1 MNHFIK
7 VLIVLLISI
16 GMLAGC
22 VTLDNKHGE
31 TQRQYITFSYAPNI
45 QYLMSFGSQDDLVPP
60 SKFRKFIVG
69 SRNVAKENKTIF
81 KPYGIAVTSGKVYIS
96 DGRFASG
103 YWVLDLNTKKPKLIL
118 IQHGA
123 LKESINIALDN
134 SGYKF
139 FTVPQLAKAKAEGL
153 LGTKGEKGS
162 IVVFDNKDNFIKEMD
177 FPGRPIGITILDENI
192 FVTDGVNQRIV
203 VINKNTFQITG
214 EFGKAGEGEGE
225 FRIPKDI
232 TTGPNGLL
240 YVSDVYNGRIQV
252 FKSSGEF
259 ISQYGSYSRLL
270 GGFLGIEGIAVNRD
284 GEVFAVDSKFR
295 DKKSKDEIQVFDSAH
310 FYGKGEKVYDLSA
323 PLDKRKK
330 AFCGYFQK
338 PYAAK
343 NDMYMPLD
351 ICIDYENVKYFQ
363 QYAAPGFNI
372 EYLVWLTSQYT
383 SDGKN
388 IAVFAYGSL
397 TK

>member
-1 MNHFIK
+1 MKHVIRT
-7 VLIVLLISI
+7 LIILILT
-16 GMLAGC
+16 GLVAGC
-22 VTLDNKHGE
+22 VTLDNKRGE
-31 TQRQYITFSYAPNI
+31 TQKQYITFSYAPNI

-60 SKFRKFIVG
+60 SNFRKLIVG
-69 SRNVAKENKTIF
+69 TRNVAKENKTIF

-103 YWVLDLNTKKPKLIL
+103 YWVLDLMTKKLEL
-118 IQHGA
+118 IQHNA

-153 LGTKGEKGS
+153 LGTKEEKGS

-232 TTGPNGLL
+232 TAGQNGLL

-259 ISQYGSYSRLL
+259 VSQYGRYSGLL
-270 GGFLGIEGIAVNRD
+270 GCFLGIEGIAVTRD
-284 GEVFAVDSKFR
+284 EKVFVVDSKFR
-295 DKKSKDEIQVFDSAH
+295 DKKSKDEIQVFDSMH
-310 FYGKGEKVYDLSA
+310 FYGKGERVYDLST

-343 NDMYMPLD
+343 NAMYMPLD
-351 ICIDYENVKYFQ
+351 ICIDYENVQYFQ
-363 QYAAPGFNI
+363 QYAAPGFKI
-372 EYLVWLTSQYT
+372 EYLIWLTSQYI
-383 SDGKN
+383 SGGKN
-388 IAVFAYGSL
+388 ITVFAYGHL
-397 TK
+397 AR